1 MKARAYISILVL
13 LMSMVLPS
21 YAKES
26 ISEMKECHQ
35 EVSFD
40 ETFALEDYNFVL
52 GTQGIGGKYQF
63 SNESKLIEQAKHIRG
78 MGSNILKISLGPKSP
93 KSYGFGKS
101 KATSTLELFQSIP
114 DYKQVFD
121 MYFKYIFIN

>member
-40 ETFALEDYNFVL
+40 DCCDDQGSEEKHECENCSCVCCVAINVMSIGFDCMEEDRCLDYVDHL
-52 GTQGIGGKYQF
+52 TAYMTDQ
-63 SNESKLIEQAKHIRG
+63 EQIV
-78 MGSNILKISLGPKSP
+78 SLSLLKPPL
-93 KSYGFGKS
+93 
-101 KATSTLELFQSIP
+101 
-114 DYKQVFD
+114 V
-121 MYFKYIFIN
+121 